1 MNSQQLYYII
11 IPMRFLNFLFILYWL
26 LKDKNNFN
34 IHIYIYTIYRYT
46 IYTLMH
52 IHTYNYKYHKYNI
65 GDRKHFLWHTTY
77 FLYKYFPLQQ
87 IYIYITKAVPT
98 DLRKPTICTVTR
110 WTPCSLLLHTV
121 SKLPCRFKYL
131 LTFPPHAMSQLQE
144 DGHYRC
150 RRRMTSDIGPV
161 KYEGWKRSLEGS
173 AVTKD
178 PWNMSGISLCGLQSS
193 GWHDDSRW
201 QMGGEASADSPAAW
215 PLPIKLTGL
224 FLSEWPRCSE
234 TRTDIPQTPRCIIV
248 LEPVF
253 KWCYD
258 SALALVWAL
267 QGKYSAIG
275 TTMVSFSTKTRK
287 EAADLKKILYPKEL
301 NHKNLDV
308 QNQETWCQAW
318 FNWWLTEKK
327 KLSKN

>member
-34 IHIYIYTIYRYT
+34 IHIYIYTIYRCT

-98 DLRKPTICTVTR
+98 DLRKPTVCTVTR
-110 WTPCSLLLHTV
+110 WTPCSLLLHAV

-131 LTFPPHAMSQLQE
+131 LTFPPRAMSQLRE

-150 RRRMTSDIGPV
+150 RRRMTSDISPA
-161 KYEGWKRSLEGS
+161 KYEGWRRSLEGS

-178 PWNMSGISLCGLQSS
+178 PWVRQGLVYVGYSPLDGVMIADDKWVARLLLIHQQPGLCLQN
-193 GWHDDSRW
+193 W
-201 QMGGEASADSPAAW
+201 
-215 PLPIKLTGL
+215 LVC
-224 FLSEWPRCSE
+224 FCLSDPDALKQEQ
-234 TRTDIPQTPRCIIV
+234 IPQTPRCIIV

-258 SALALVWAL
+258 SALALMWAL
-267 QGKYSAIG
+267 QGKYSATG
-275 TTMVSFSTKTRK
+275 TTMVSFSTKTSK
-287 EAADLKKILYPKEL
+287 EAADLKKILNPKEL

-308 QNQETWCQAW
+308 QN
-318 FNWWLTEKK
+318 
-327 KLSKN
+327 